1 MIVLLSISRLVAP
14 SLRAIIE
21 PMASK
26 KRERVKY
33 LVTLREAEEG
43 GYTIEVP
50 ALPGCISE
58 GATHEEALKNIRQ
71 AIEAYLVEETDEL
84 NPQARVLITE
94 VEVELPTVRSSAHA

>member
-1 MIVLLSISRLVAP
+1 
-14 SLRAIIE
+14 
-21 PMASK
+21 MASK

-43 GYTIEVP
+43 GYTVEVP

-58 GATHEEALKNIRQ
+58 GSNYEEALANISE
-71 AIEAYLVEETDEL
+71 AITAYLAELGDEL

-94 VEVELPTVRSSAHA
+94 VEVELPTVRPTAHA

>member
-1 MIVLLSISRLVAP
+1 
-14 SLRAIIE
+14 
-21 PMASK
+21 MATK

-43 GYTIEVP
+43 GYTVEVP

-58 GATHEEALKNIRQ
+58 GDTYEEALANIRD
-71 AIEAYLVEETDEL
+71 AIVAYLAELGPEL

-94 VEVELPTVRSSAHA
+94 VEIELPIPRVHA